1 MRTIK
6 KQYGITFIGFVVV
19 VVVLAFFAYAAMR
32 LVPIYN
38 EYFSVVRSMKVV
50 QSQPGIENKSIE
62 EIRRMLEVQFDL
74 QYVDQ
79 KDVPPKSIQLI
90 TANGQR
96 SLNIAYDV
104 DINFISNVDLLVKFD
119 KTVDLTHGTS
129 Y

>member
-1 MRTIK
+1 MQTFK
-6 KQYGITFIGFVVV
+6 KQSGITFMGFVML
-19 VVVLAFFAYAAMR
+19 VVVLAFFAYGGMR
-32 LVPIYN
+32 LTPIYT
-38 EYFSVVRSMKVV
+38 EYFGVVKSMNYV
-50 QSQPGIENKSIE
+50 QKEPGIESKSIE

-96 SLNIAYDV
+96 SLNVAYDIDV
-104 DINFISNVDLLVKFD
+104 PFIYNVDLLVRFN
-119 KTVDLTHGTS
+119 KTVDLTHGAT